1 MYQAGAI
8 SQAENLMIGISRY
21 DCTSRP
27 QIGIAKMYQKEA
39 YKPWIAYGDSKVA
52 NILFAS
58 ALARKLK
65 SKGIIAFSVHPG
77 CETFF
82 T

>member
-8 SQAENLMIGISRY
+8 FQAGSLMIGISRY
-21 DCTSRP
+21 DCTSRSK
-27 QIGIAKMYQKEA
+27 IGIAKMYQKAA

-52 NILFAS
+52 NIVFAS

-77 CETFF
+77 CESFF
-82 T
+82 S